1 MVALRYADLVLLA
14 FALPIFLLAGLPMAG
29 YGVAAGVWLAQRG
42 IRVVLNRR
50 ARSSDDPRTVAGL
63 MVASMLARGWLVAG
77 SIFAVGLTDN
87 DAGLAA
93 AVLCLALFSVYLPLQ
108 TALRPF
114 DSEGGAP

>member
-14 FALPIFLLAGLPMAG
+14 LALPVFVLAGLPMAG

-42 IRVVLNRR
+42 IRVVLGRR
-50 ARSSDDPRTVAGL
+50 ARSSTDPRTVAGL

-77 SIFAVGLTDN
+77 SIFVVGLTDN

-93 AVLCLALFSVYLPLQ
+93 AVLCLALFSVYLPQ
-108 TALRPF
+108 QQALRPL
-114 DSEGGAP
+114 DSEGGPP

>member
-1 MVALRYADLVLLA
+1 VAALRYADLVLLA
-14 FALPIFLLAGLPMAG
+14 VALPVFLLAGLPMAG
-29 YGVAAGVWLAQRG
+29 YAVSVVVWLAQRA

-50 ARSSDDPRTVAGL
+50 ARAAPEPRTVAGL

-77 SIFAVGLTDN
+77 AIFAVGLTDN

-108 TALRPF
+108 MALRPY